1 MIYFFHKSLCHLTP
15 ALREKCPNTE
25 FFSGPYSPVFGLSSE
40 FYAVNLRIQSKHGD
54 IILNRTNT
62 SIFLY
67 CVNLLKSAS
76 L

>member
-15 ALREKCPNTE
+15 ALREK
-25 FFSGPYSPVFGLSSE
+25 FFSGPYSPVFGLSTE

-54 IILNRTNT
+54 IILNRTNN